1 MATTEEQIAQLEAIL
16 ASGAT
21 SGSIDGRTVQFDLAS
36 VRRQLR
42 ALRDQQSVDD
52 GGRRRRP
59 LAARIITEQ

>member
-21 SGSIDGRTVQFDLAS
+21 SGSIDGRTVQFDHAS
-36 VRRQLR
+36 IRKQLR
-42 ALRDQQSVDD
+42 ALRDQQAIAD
-52 GGRRRRP
+52 GLPRRRP